1 MAEILHFSLELK
13 FENYSEIH
21 TKRFQSTITE
31 REISSVF
38 ESGKKCEQQYRQLT
52 DINIEKH
59 RKQQKNVIW
68 LRSYIF
74 H

>member
-21 TKRFQSTITE
+21 TKRFQNTITE
-31 REISSVF
+31 REISSIF

-52 DINIEKH
+52 
-59 RKQQKNVIW
+59 
-68 LRSYIF
+68 
-74 H
+74 